1 MIEGHLIDKVF
12 FSYFCQKNFN
22 FLFSW
27 GDLSPAPACDG
38 SGANGVGEGTKD
50 VSEQLFVY

>member
-50 VSEQLFVY
+50 VSEQ